1 MKQKFVNS
9 ISLVAV
15 CAVLAGCGDGDG
27 KKSLEQLKGEINKS
41 SATLAVMASQAGR
54 EASNRGV
61 PLPPEVAAVFK
72 KDETSG
78 KEDVPDSASGLLTE
92 LNEATDDLTTL
103 ADSAAFQEAKKINV
117 IYGEII
123 REKAKRT
130 NSLREA
136 LKKYLENNPSTIKG
150 GADAPNNSFASQ
162 SDSPGL
168 TYVPSNTSEG
178 EAQISTPE
186 SPVLINAGQLESVDF
201 LEVMSALSR
210 SSSTVSLVL
219 SDLSDS
225 SDDDVNNGTSVAT
238 YKDLG
243 RPPLAPRKVDVP
255 GVGVV
260 SVQTDARSLSDAIRV
275 LHSEWLG
282 ISYSDDRGINSNR
295 SLVPGKISS
304 VSSVGTD
311 PNTAEVRIPTDE
323 AVRRA
328 AIEVV
333 RHTDVTEAVLGK
345 DARPEVVAAITNIGV
360 LRQLQGVPEFAGLTP
375 DQEKMALQLA
385 IGMGHSAR
393 WGDVVTFS
401 DKVRAMVIVVRSLGT
416 LFPEGVD
423 DEVRRLL
430 AERGFANAQLI
441 DESIRLRTLAARL
454 VLTPPIDRANVVMRV
469 LMIADRPGGLTDAE
483 YNAIVADVAKDPNRA
498 IADIAKQ
505 YGVNNSTADRVRA
518 GIESLSTEG
527 STLSAITAQAQQ
539 AITDGAVADPHA
551 GALALSVANRR
562 ALAARGS
569 TEGLSPLDGNGLGLG
584 AVIGALPTK
593 MALDTL
599 LAAQDAGVEGLST
612 QRKDALALLKFAAVP
627 AVSNGDNAA
636 TQTLDPAF
644 MLPTDPKVEISNF
657 TLNYRRFTGLNNGQL
672 QLKNRAALTVLQK
685 SIKDVTIPG
694 DQTSFKQFPFDLTL
708 SYLGA
713 VTVLPTKYIPLLY
726 AANGNDSVLM
736 PRLVTYVIDDQ
747 GMLDTLGYFPN
758 VPAGSWRIT
767 TAMKSAWEKVAKL
780 SNGRV
785 GAAPFILR
793 GLKDIDASTYNAVL
807 DQLGKAVEAYLD
819 AVRDD
824 VMNVVHV
831 KESSQTREAILKKLN
846 EQSTSYSKAL
856 ANHIKSHVDTLVIAV
871 DKNFPKAG
879 IKIES
884 KTVLNFVKAN
894 ISLLT
899 PKGVQQFK
907 ENLYGLILKEG
918 TVVKGVFS
926 KQTLNDYL
934 TNTVKDQKVQTALY
948 EALQSGIEQAIY
960 SINEFVV
967 LLSTPDQ
974 VTVPSSRVEELS
986 AGLSET
992 TFKDI
997 SSIVSL
1003 RQARTASTGSANLA
1017 GFKMNGVAGQSV
1029 DLGLSLFVQLKGD
1042 VSSAKAT
1049 EATTGSVAYR
1059 LGNTVIGAIQGYA
1072 NSGDG
1077 FGIDSRQLETSVVA
1091 SQSFG
1096 SFFIEGQIGS
1106 VSATDVHLS
1115 DWSGLRSQV
1124 TIGLDTEFV
1133 TPFVQLTH
1141 RQLDRSGV
1149 FDLSETTAYVGL
1161 DVDVAKL
1168 AVDTYSIDTR
1178 LLAKVGYGS
1187 KDWSAGSKDVGSTT
1201 GFSGSV
1207 EWSTSLNLNS
1217 GVAFSSNLAIDS
1229 SAGSSAGLTVSLDR

>member
-1 MKQKFVNS
+1 MKQKFINS

-15 CAVLAGCGDGDG
+15 CAVLAGCGDGDV
-27 KKSLEQLKGEINKS
+27 KKNLEQLKGEINKS

-61 PLPPEVAAVFK
+61 PLTPEVAAVFK

-78 KEDVPDSASGLLTE
+78 KEDVPDSVSGLLKE

-103 ADSAAFQEAKKINV
+103 ADSAALQEAKKINP

-123 REKAKRT
+123 HQKAMRAKWL
-130 NSLREA
+130 SEA
-136 LKKYLENNPSTIKG
+136 LKKRLENNPSTIKG

-201 LEVMSALSR
+201 WEVVSALSR

-219 SDLSDS
+219 

-260 SVQTDARSLSDAIRV
+260 SVQTNARSLSDAMKNV
-275 LHSEWLG
+275 GWDWLR
-282 ISYSDDRGINSNR
+282 ILNQADMDPTNPAKA
-295 SLVPGKISS
+295 LVPGQTPSASS
-304 VSSVGTD
+304 AGTD

-333 RHTDVTEAVLGK
+333 RHTDVTEAVLVK

-401 DKVRAMVIVVRSLGT
+401 DKVRAMVIVVRSLDT

-430 AERGFANAQLI
+430 AERGFANAQLV

-454 VLTPPIDRANVVMRV
+454 VLTPPKDRANVVMRV

-518 GIESLSTEG
+518 GIESLSTDG
-527 STLSAITAQAQQ
+527 STLAAITAQAQQ

-569 TEGLSPLDGNGLGLG
+569 TEGLSPLDGNGVGLG

-657 TLNYRRFTGLNNGQL
+657 TLNYRRFTGLNNGQY
-672 QLKNRAALTVLQK
+672 QSMNRAALTVLQK
-685 SIKDVTIPG
+685 SIKGVTIPG
-694 DQTSFKQFPFDLTL
+694 DQKSFEQFPFYLTL
-708 SYLGA
+708 SYLAA

-807 DQLGKAVEAYLD
+807 DQLGKAVETYLD

-831 KESSQTREAILKKLN
+831 KESSQTREAILKKLK

-871 DKNFPKAG
+871 DKNFPTAG
-879 IKIES
+879 MKIDS
-884 KTVLNFVKAN
+884 TAVLNFVKAN

-899 PKGVQQFK
+899 LKGVQQFK

-934 TNTVKDQKVQTALY
+934 TNTVKDQKVQTAIQ
-948 EALQSGIEQAIY
+948 AAIQSGIEQAIY

-967 LLSTPDQ
+967 LFSTPDQ
-974 VTVPSSRVEELS
+974 TSAKSPRVEELM
-986 AGLSET
+986 ATMLSEGALGS
-992 TFKDI
+992 I
-997 SSIVSL
+997 SDKVSL
-1003 RQARTASTGSANLA
+1003 RQARMGTNGSVDLRSV
-1017 GFKMNGVAGQSV
+1017 KLNGVAGQSV
-1029 DLGLSLFVQLKGD
+1029 ELGMPLFVQLKGD

-1049 EATTGSVAYR
+1049 EAATGSVAYR
-1059 LGNTVIGAIQGYA
+1059 FGNTEIGAIQGYA

-1168 AVDTYSIDTR
+1168 AVDAYSIDTR

-1217 GVAFSSNLAIDS
+1217 GVAFSSNLALDTT
-1229 SAGSSAGLTVSLDR
+1229 AGSSAGLTVSLDR